1 MSLERIEVG
10 MVSGNRA
17 LVDFLIEV
25 FELDELPPSEQR
37 VGTVHRLQ
45 APGAVIKV
53 MVPKEPPAA
62 RDREPFIAVEGL
74 RYLTMFV
81 TDLDS
86 VIERST
92 ARGGTVALGPIDL
105 GPGARL
111 AMLEDPDGG
120 TMEVVQVS
128 SPTQASPEDLG

>member
-10 MVSGNRA
+10 LVSGDRA
-17 LVDFLIEV
+17 LVDYLVEV

-37 VGTVHRLQ
+37 VGTLYRLQ

-53 MVPKEPPAA
+53 MVPKQPPAE
-62 RDREPFIAVEGL
+62 RDHEPFTAVEGL

-81 TDLDS
+81 TDLDAI
-86 VIERST
+86 IERST
-92 ARGGTVALGPIDL
+92 TRGGAVTLGPIEL

-111 AMLEDPDGG
+111 AIIQDPDGG
-120 TMEVVQVS
+120 TIEVVQVG
-128 SPTQASPEDLG
+128 SPIPASPEDAG